1 MSSTNL
7 SMTLPIAFGL
17 SPTMDADQARDLGK
31 SFARVYQEASPYP
44 HIVADN
50 FLPTQF
56 ADRILTH
63 FPQEGLRSDK
73 FFENKYGGYHKRQ
86 IMPLDCDAFVQDVF
100 RFFNSA
106 SVLQFLEEL
115 TGIEGLL
122 PDPYFNGGGFHEISK
137 GGKLGVHA
145 DFRINEQLH
154 LRRRLNLLIYLNKDW
169 KEEYG
174 GRLEIWDT
182 SMRSM
187 AKSVLPV
194 FNRCVIFNTD
204 AKSYHGHPEPLTSP
218 EDITRKSMALYYY
231 TASRGVYDEVPSYS
245 TMYVG
250 RPGDS
255 ADVKRQTW
263 KKRAKNRLRDWIP
276 PALARAL
283 K

>member
-1 MSSTNL
+1 MNVEH
-7 SMTLPIAFGL
+7 
-17 SPTMDADQARDLGK
+17 ARDLGR
-31 SFARVYQEASPYP
+31 SHAAAYQNAAPYP
-44 HIVADN
+44 HIVVDD
-50 FLPTQF
+50 FLPENI
-56 ADRILTH
+56 AEKILAH
-63 FPQEGLRSDK
+63 FPKEGLQSDRH
-73 FFENKYGGYHKRQ
+73 FENKYGGYHKRQ
-86 IMPLDCDAFVQDVF
+86 IMPMDCGPFVQDVF

-106 SVLQFLEEL
+106 AVLQFLEEL

-122 PDPYFNGGGFHEISK
+122 PDPYFSGGGFHEISR

-182 SMRSM
+182 NMRNM
-187 AKSVLPV
+187 AKNVLPV

-218 EDITRKSMALYYY
+218 SDITRKSMALYYY
-231 TASRGVYDEVPSYS
+231 TASKGVYDEVPSHS

-250 RPGDS
+250 RPADS
-255 ADVKRQTW
+255 SDVKRQTW
-263 KKRAKNRLRDWIP
+263 KRRAKNHIRDWIP
-276 PALARAL
+276 PALLRAL